1 MTMRALM
8 EALKGQ
14 AGEAVAV
21 VREGAEAEG
30 ETVDAGFEG
39 DGEALE
45 PEEPNAMA
53 EEDLFA
59 GWEEGVPLVAVS
71 DTIAYTE
78 DGEAVE
84 VPADT
89 TAEVVGVALDEDPP
103 GAVIMLDDETM
114 LAIDAEGAVGWAIAE
129 GDEGAD
135 LEDEGA
141 QDLEPEEPNGSAAD
155 AEPEMEGADPLL
167 ASLRAILDEGR
178 KGKKK
183 AAKGKGCTGCDCPG
197 CEACQGKAKGK
208 GKGGRGK
215 AVAEATVVSPNE
227 VAQAG
232 LAYVYASLLVDA
244 LGALTEDGEA
254 AAVLAAAGP
263 LVDQAQRFVQR
274 AKAPLRELGLPPSQL
289 QRLNAKVS
297 ARTVDLAMRT
307 IDAAE

>member
-30 ETVDAGFEG
+30 EMVDAGFEG

-53 EEDLFA
+53 EGDLFA

-114 LAIDAEGAVGWAIAE
+114 LAIDAEGSVGWAIAE

-183 AAKGKGCTGCDCPG
+183 AAKGKG
-197 CEACQGKAKGK
+197 KAKADDEGGCAAGGK
-208 GKGGRGK
+208 GK
-215 AVAEATVVSPNE
+215 AVAEAVMDTNPE
-227 VAQAG
+227 DAEAA
-232 LAYVYASLLVDA
+232 LAYVYALLLQDKLTTLMGGGLDKPVVTLVKALGTPLEMFLQRANPMMRKMGYSPVALRTLARKLDARTAKLVDDA
-244 LGALTEDGEA
+244 LGVEY
-254 AAVLAAAGP
+254 
-263 LVDQAQRFVQR
+263 
-274 AKAPLRELGLPPSQL
+274 
-289 QRLNAKVS
+289 
-297 ARTVDLAMRT
+297 
-307 IDAAE
+307 

>member
-8 EALKGQ
+8 EALQGQ
-14 AGEAVAV
+14 TSAAVGT

-39 DGEALE
+39 DGESLE
-45 PEEPNAMA
+45 PVEPNAMA
-53 EEDLFA
+53 EEDLFG
-59 GWEEGVPLVAVS
+59 GWEEGVALVAVS

-114 LAIDAEGAVGWAIAE
+114 LAIDAEGAVGWAVAE

-141 QDLEPEEPNGSAAD
+141 QDLEPEEDNVSAAD
-155 AEPEMEGADPLL
+155 EEPEMEAADPLL
-167 ASLRAILDEGR
+167 RSLRAILDEGR

-183 AAKGKGCTGCDCPG
+183 AAKKGAKECDGEC
-197 CEACQGKAKGK
+197 ACGGAGPVKGK
-208 GKGGRGK
+208 KGK
-215 AVAEATVVSPNE
+215 AVAEAVEPGPASSN
-227 VAQAG
+227 VA
-232 LAYVYASLLVDA
+232 LAYVYALLLDDA
-244 LGALTEDGEA
+244 MSQIEQGAEGGDEDYA
-254 AAVLAAAGP
+254 RL
-263 LVDQAQRFVQR
+263 
-274 AKAPLRELGLPPSQL
+274 AKAGDFSAWSLKFRTRANSVLRGLGYSPSQL
-289 QRLNAKVS
+289 KTIAGKVQS
-297 ARTVDLAMRT
+297 KAMAFVD
-307 IDAAE
+307 

>member
-1 MTMRALM
+1 MSMRALM
-8 EALKGQ
+8 ESLKGQ

-39 DGEALE
+39 DGTSLE

-53 EEDLFA
+53 EEALFA
-59 GWEEGVPLVAVS
+59 GWEEGVALVAVS

-89 TAEVVGVALDEDPP
+89 TAEVVGVALGEDPP

-114 LAIDAEGAVGWAIAE
+114 LAIDAEGAVGWAVAE
-129 GDEGAD
+129 GDEGED

-141 QDLEPEEPNGSAAD
+141 QDLGPEEDNVSAAD
-155 AEPEMEGADPLL
+155 EEPEMEAADPLL
-167 ASLRAILDEGR
+167 SSLRAILDEGR

-183 AAKGKGCTGCDCPG
+183 AKQGAKGCDGACACGGAAPAKGKKGRAVE
-197 CEACQGKAKGK
+197 EASV
-208 GKGGRGK
+208 
-215 AVAEATVVSPNE
+215 VAPNE

-232 LAYVYASLLVDA
+232 LAYVYATLLVDV
-244 LGALTEDGEA
+244 LGALSEDGET

-263 LVDQAQRFVQR
+263 LADQAQRFVQR

-289 QRLNAKVS
+289 QRLTAKVS
-297 ARTVDLAMRT
+297 AKTVDLAVRA